1 MKLSKTF
8 RAHLSTVNYQPSTIH
23 MNRAILFIVLLLSIG
38 THAQTDSMNRDKL
51 SRLLQATDDK
61 YGKLARKDST
71 LENIVILSKND
82 SLLQKELYDYY
93 HFGLEHRKQT
103 FSWNLSSSKITF
115 WVVIVL
121 VFAGIAF
128 AGLQFYIAMQER
140 RRASKLPPMDLGTQ
154 LEAGK
159 DGIKVSSPVLG
170 VIILIISLLFFY
182 LYLAYVY
189 PIKEIF

>member
-1 MKLSKTF
+1 
-8 RAHLSTVNYQPSTIH
+8 
-23 MNRAILFIVLLLSIG
+23 MNRAIIFFVLLLSIVSNG
-38 THAQTDSMNRDKL
+38 VHAQADTMNRDKL

-71 LENIVILSKND
+71 LENIVALSKND

-121 VFAGIAF
+121 VFSGIAF
-128 AGLQFYIAMQER
+128 AGFQFYIAMQER
-140 RRASKLPPMDLGTQ
+140 RTASTLPPMDLGTQ

-159 DGIKVSSPVLG
+159 DGIKVSSHVLG

>member
-1 MKLSKTF
+1 
-8 RAHLSTVNYQPSTIH
+8 
-23 MNRAILFIVLLLSIG
+23 MNRAIIFIVVLQLLSIG
-38 THAQTDSMNRDKL
+38 HSMARTPNDTLNPNKL
-51 SRLLQATDDK
+51 TQLLQATDEK
-61 YGKLARKDST
+61 YGKLAHKDST
-71 LENIVILSKND
+71 LENIITLSKND

-103 FSWNLSSSKITF
+103 FTWNLTSSKITF
-115 WVVIVL
+115 WVVIIL

-128 AGLQFYIAMQER
+128 AGFQFYIAMQER
-140 RRASKLPPMDLGTQ
+140 RTASKLPPMDLGTQ

-170 VIILIISLLFFY
+170 VIILVISLLFFY

>member
-1 MKLSKTF
+1 
-8 RAHLSTVNYQPSTIH
+8 
-23 MNRAILFIVLLLSIG
+23 MNRPIIFFVLLLSVVYNNAY
-38 THAQTDSMNRDKL
+38 AQTDTLNRDKL

-61 YGKLARKDST
+61 YGKLAHKDST
-71 LENIVILSKND
+71 LENIVTLSKND

-128 AGLQFYIAMQER
+128 AGFQFYIAMQER
-140 RRASKLPPMDLGTQ
+140 RTASKLPPMDLGTQ

-159 DGIKVSSPVLG
+159 DG
-170 VIILIISLLFFY
+170 IILIISLLFFY